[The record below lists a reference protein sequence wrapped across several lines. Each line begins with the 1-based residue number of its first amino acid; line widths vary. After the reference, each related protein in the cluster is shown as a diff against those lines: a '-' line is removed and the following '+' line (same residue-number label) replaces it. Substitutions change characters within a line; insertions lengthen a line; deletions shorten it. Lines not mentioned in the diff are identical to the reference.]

1 MATVEEIFKTL
12 SSHMIKGI
20 MIHEQMADYYDFL
33 NLHGYKR
40 CHEYHSKCE
49 MKAMRKLHRYFIN
62 HYNKLIE
69 EEIIEN
75 PDVIPSSW
83 YRYTRQE
90 VDTNTKRNA
99 VKAGIEK
106 YVAWEKETKEL
117 YENMYNELL
126 DMGEVAA
133 AHKLSCYIHDV
144 DCELKWA
151 QRRHIDLLASDYSI
165 SHILGEQKYL
175 HDWYKKRMHK

>member
-1 MATVEEIFKTL
+1 MTTEEVFKSI

-20 MIHEQMADYYDFL
+20 MLHEQMSDYYDFL

-40 CHEYHSKCE
+40 MHEYHMYCE
-49 MKAMRKLHRYFIN
+49 MKAMRKMHRYFIN
-62 HYNKLIE
+62 HFNRLIE

-75 PDVIPSSW
+75 PDIIPSSW

-90 VDTNTKRNA
+90 VDVNTKRNA

-106 YVAWEKETKEL
+106 WVSWEEETKKL
-117 YENMYNELL
+117 YEKMYGEL
-126 DMGEVAA
+126 MSNGEVSAA
-133 AHKLSCYIHDV
+133 KKIGCIIRDV

-151 QRRHIDLLASDYSI
+151 QRKHINLVTSDYSM
-165 SHILGEQKYL
+165 SFILGEQEKL
-175 HDWYKKRMHK
+175 HDWYLGKMK